1 MRKIENSDDWYAGY
15 RRDAQIA
22 LTEIAKHYEQHTI
35 ESICDIYSLPSHN
48 HQTFFCKIAS
58 ENGFI
63 KLFYAKAIQNSI
75 WFSEPIYMYRFEEA
89 KNFIDH
95 PIRHGRIICGKKIIQ
110 QGIADR
116 ITEIFRQLSS
126 DQPDDLVTPTVD
138 ADLTV
143 LTLRDN
149 GKVIR
154 EIAYT
159 DAEKL
164 VFQSEDTDSGNAEFL
179 RDLHLKIEEII
190 GVGIS

>member
-22 LTEIAKHYEQHTI
+22 LTEIARHYEQHTI
-35 ESICDIYSLPSHN
+35 QSICDIYSLPSHN

-63 KLFYAKAIQNSI
+63 KLLYAKAIQNSI

-89 KNFIDH
+89 KNFVDH
-95 PIRHGRIICGKKIIQ
+95 PIRHGRILCGKKIVQ
-110 QGIADR
+110 QGFAER
-116 ITEIFRQLSS
+116 IVRTVKELSS
-126 DQPDDLVTPTVD
+126 EQPDDLVTPAVES
-138 ADLTV
+138 DLTV
-143 LTLRDN
+143 ITLHEN

-164 VFQSEDTDSGNAEFL
+164 AFSNEKVNGEVEYL
-179 RDLHLKIEEII
+179 RDLHLAIEDII
-190 GVGIS
+190 GVGIG

>member
-22 LTEIAKHYEQHTI
+22 LTEIARNFELHTV

-58 ENGFI
+58 ENGFV
-63 KLFYAKAIQNSI
+63 KLLYAKALQNSI

-89 KNFIDH
+89 KKFIDH
-95 PIRHGRIICGKKIIQ
+95 PIRHGRISCGKKIVQ
-110 QGIADR
+110 RDFAER
-116 ITEIFRQLSS
+116 IVKLVKSLSS
-126 DQPDDLVTPTVD
+126 EQPSDLVTPCVD
-138 ADLTV
+138 SELTV
-143 LTLRDN
+143 ITLHEN

-154 EIAYT
+154 EITYT

-164 VFQSEDTDSGNAEFL
+164 AFGTGSVDNDDIEFL
-179 RDLHLKIEEII
+179 RDLHLKIEAII
-190 GVGIS
+190 GIGIG

>member
-22 LTEIAKHYEQHTI
+22 LTEIALHFEQHLI

-48 HQTFFCKIAS
+48 HQTFFCKLVS

-63 KLFYAKAIQNSI
+63 KLLYAKAIQNSI

-89 KNFIDH
+89 KMFADH
-95 PIRHGRIICGKKIIQ
+95 PIRHGRIFCGKKIVQ
-110 QGIADR
+110 HGIADH
-116 ITEIFRQLSS
+116 IVEIFKELAD
-126 DQPDDLVTPTVD
+126 DQPDDLVDPSVD
-138 ADLTV
+138 SELTV
-143 LTLRDN
+143 VTLHEN
-149 GKVIR
+149 GKVVR

-164 VFQSEDTDSGNAEFL
+164 VFRDGDADKKNIEFM
-179 RDLHLKIEEII
+179 RDLHLSIEEII
-190 GVGIS
+190 GRGIG